1 MSNTTAMSHFP
12 VKKLVTYFA
21 IVMFTGL
28 TSGASAQAITG
39 DQIKAQ
45 FLKDWQRAKTYTLE
59 YLNMMPADKYSFR
72 PVDSIRSFAQQML
85 HLAFG
90 NVFLNMVATGKK
102 IEWVPGEKSNWHD
115 GEKIDWPDGNL
126 ENSATAQGKDSVIFY
141 VSKSYDIALQYIN
154 GLDPGKY
161 GEMTGMRNVTDT
173 RYAWLLKAF
182 EHQTHH
188 RGQTTIYIRL
198 VGIKPKNER
207 LF

>member
-1 MSNTTAMSHFP
+1 MFNTTAMSHSP
-12 VKKLVTYFA
+12 IKKIVACFA
-21 IVMFTGL
+21 FTIFTGL
-28 TSGASAQAITG
+28 ISDASAQAITG
-39 DQIKAQ
+39 DQIKEQ
-45 FLKDWQRAKTYTLE
+45 FLRDWQRAKVYTLD
-59 YLNMMPADKYSFR
+59 YLNNMPADKYSFR

-102 IEWVPGEKSNWHD
+102 IDWVPGQKFNWHD
-115 GEKIDWPDGNL
+115 GEKIDWPDGDL
-126 ENSATAQGKDSVIFY
+126 ENSPTAQGKDSVVYF
-141 VSKSYDIALQYIN
+141 VTKSYDIALQYIKT
-154 GLDPGKY
+154 LDPDKY
-161 GEMTGMRNVTDT
+161 GEITGMRDITDT

-198 VGIKPKNER
+198 VGVKPKNER

>member
-1 MSNTTAMSHFP
+1 MSHSFI
-12 VKKLVTYFA
+12 KKIVTYFA
-21 IVMFTGL
+21 LVTFTGL

-45 FLKDWQRAKTYTLE
+45 FIKDWQRAKAYTLD
-59 YLNMMPADKYSFR
+59 YLNDMPADKYSFR
-72 PVDSIRSFAQQML
+72 PVDSIRSFAEQML
-85 HLAFG
+85 HLAFA

-102 IEWVPGEKSNWHD
+102 IDWVPGQKFNWHD
-115 GEKIDWPDGNL
+115 GEKIDWPNGSL
-126 ENSATAQGKDSVIFY
+126 ENSTTAKGKDSVIYY
-141 VSKSYDIALQYIN
+141 VSKSYDIALQYIQS
-154 GLDPGKY
+154 LDPGKY
-161 GEMTGMRNVTDT
+161 GETTGMRDITDT

-188 RGQTTIYIRL
+188 RGQTTIYIRM